1 MGSAGSPIGRIH
13 LSCDLDRLTN
23 WSNTF
28 VVWPGQAHQY
38 ICRVTW
44 AGSPI
49 GRIHLSCDLD
59 RLTNWLNTSC
69 HVTWAGSPIG
79 RIHLKRSFDHSLSCA
94 ACSVSCSIA
103 MPTGP
108 APLLLWLESECL
120 RDYIIITSST
130 NLHRSAT
137 HLFLCSGCWDEF
149 FIFTNSFPSALISYG
164 LLDSCSEHHFL

>member
-49 GRIHLSCDLD
+49 GRIHL
-59 RLTNWLNTSC
+59 
-69 HVTWAGSPIG
+69 
-79 RIHLKRSFDHSLSCA
+79 KRSFDHSLSCA

-108 APLLLWLESECL
+108 TPLLLWLESECL

-164 LLDSCSEHHFL
+164 LLDSCSQHHFL

>member
-49 GRIHLSCDLD
+49 GRIHL
-59 RLTNWLNTSC
+59 
-69 HVTWAGSPIG
+69 
-79 RIHLKRSFDHSLSCA
+79 KRSFDHSLSCA

-108 APLLLWLESECL
+108 TPLLLWLESECL
-120 RDYIIITSST
+120 RDYTIITSST

-164 LLDSCSEHHFL
+164 LLDSCSQHHFL